1 MSSTNI
7 VFHSGMLSSSF
18 DFWGKRYAWAA
29 LGQWTGNNESYIA
42 KVRANIDNTLDDL
55 AFLITGN
62 KEDWKLL
69 GLPLKVKK
77 GQIIEIS
84 LLLSSI
90 EIKLRDNVIKAID
103 KIGINFSESTGTVD
117 IAIGDATQA
126 DILNNYFDGETKAD
140 EKRECDGAALLVY
153 AKAVLDLLGSE
164 IFNLNNYDDATLAG
178 NFYRVKST
186 GSLNDVRR
194 GDRAY
199 FRNYDDYNLKFEK
212 KGAYQAE
219 NVIKCREDKYWG
231 HPYGIKSKAE
241 WYEIL
246 KNEYNAPSPDKIPVG
261 RQRTETVPG
270 FDGTIEFIN
279 VCKITFEAFQKR
291 RSMQDTIT
299 TGGKRK

>member
-29 LGQWTGNNESYIA
+29 LGQWTGSKEIYIA
-42 KVRANIDNTLDDL
+42 KVRANTDNTLDDL

-90 EIKLRDNVIKAID
+90 ELKLRDNVIKAID
-103 KIGINFSESTGTVD
+103 KIGIEFGGSNANID

-126 DILNNYFDGETKAD
+126 DILNNYFDGVIKAD
-140 EKRECDGAALLVY
+140 EDRDCDGAALLVY
-153 AKAVLDLLGSE
+153 GKAVLDLLGSE
-164 IFNLNNYDDATLAG
+164 IFNIKDYSDTTLAAKE
-178 NFYRVKST
+178 FRVKFT

-199 FRNYDDYNLKFEK
+199 FRNYDDYNLKFDN

-219 NVIKCREDKYWG
+219 NVIKYSDDRYWG
-231 HPYGIKSKAE
+231 HPDGIKTKAE

-246 KNEYNAPSPDKIPVG
+246 KNEYNAPKGVVFG
-261 RQRTETVPG
+261 RQRTEPVPG

-279 VCKITFEAFQKR
+279 VCKITFDAFQKR
-291 RSMQDTIT
+291 RSMQHTT
-299 TGGKRK
+299 KTGGKVK